1 MKSILNGILGQE
13 GNTINVKGKDTFLIL
28 GFDIW
33 IYLWYRAN
41 QINFIIKEG
50 FSINSLFVV
59 TQVVRFKVHSSR
71 LGGSRVT

>member
-41 QINFIIKEG
+41 QINSITKEG
-50 FSINSLFVV
+50 FGINSLFVV
-59 TQVVRFKVHSSR
+59 TQVFRFKVHSSR